1 MTENLAVIST
11 TAGEGREGGRGR
23 EKETLLTHTKA
34 PEIVSVR
41 SGDGL
46 GNRGPVNFLPM
57 AVDRNRSAIHSI
69 LCLVGAMLPTMHSE

>member
-1 MTENLAVIST
+1 MTENLAVIFT

-23 EKETLLTHTKA
+23 RRKRTLLTHTKA

-46 GNRGPVNFLPM
+46 GNRGPVNF
-57 AVDRNRSAIHSI
+57 SQYS
-69 LCLVGAMLPTMHSE
+69 C